1 MNLKKIFLA
10 ACIASAVISAPAS
23 AGVLGVAD
31 LAITGLAL
39 VTATTG
45 NAVGVAPGQPIT
57 GGIVIVGDQ
66 RTGSAAANFN
76 NVVATGVG
84 PGSITDNGT
93 TIDVKYRCAGPDCAA
108 AAALYSAGGQA
119 VGTTDAQPENN
130 LTTHIMTP
138 TLNYA
143 LGDMVVAGTAV
154 SGPGANGLTRADS
167 SVAGAT
173 NKGGSSGSINNGVEA
188 IASTSFQL
196 LNGTDLNS
204 PLSAQFV
211 LSYDVFRKVFIDP
224 ANVATKGIA
233 TAGTTFVLE
242 LSSNDPTF
250 VNLKFAPDALNG
262 NFSSFSAAGNKEF
275 SQIGTA
281 LSDARFLRSGFTYT
295 VTVTQSSLSSASEV
309 PEPASV
315 LLVGLS
321 LLGLGVARRRRG

>member
-39 VTATTG
+39 VTANG
-45 NAVGVAPGQPIT
+45 NVPII
-57 GGIVIVGDQ
+57 GGITVTGDQ
-66 RTGSAAANFN
+66 RTGAAAANYN
-76 NVVATGVG
+76 GTTAVG
-84 PGSITDNGT
+84 AGPSSITDNGT
-93 TIDVKYRCAGPDCAA
+93 TVDVKYRCAGPDCAA
-108 AAALYSAGGQA
+108 AASLYSVGGQA

-130 LTTHIMTP
+130 LHTHISVP

-143 LGDMVVAGTAV
+143 LGDMVIAGTAI

-167 SVAGAT
+167 SVAGPT
-173 NKGGSSGSINNGVEA
+173 NKGGASGTINNGVEA
-188 IASTSFQL
+188 RSTTTFTV
-196 LNGTDLNS
+196 GTPGGATTTTPGPID
-204 PLSAQFV
+204 AQFV
-211 LSYDVFRKVFIDP
+211 LNYDVFRKAFVD
-224 ANVATKGIA
+224 ALDGNGIA

-242 LSSNDPTF
+242 LSSNDSTF
-250 VNLKFAPDALNG
+250 VDLRFAPTALNG
-262 NFSSFSAAGNKEF
+262 TFSSFSNDGNKEF
-275 SQIGTA
+275 SQVGQA
-281 LSDARFLRSGFTYT
+281 FSDVRTLRSGFTYT
-295 VTVTQSSLSSASEV
+295 VTVTQSSISSASEI